1 MATDEFELPNNIKT
15 ARALYRQVQQE
26 FYRWKQPWITQ
37 LLKNPSPSFG
47 SAQGCYAKFKIPQ
60 DVFKTLPNPTPKFED
75 SGAGDFIYEWTYDGD
90 GKPDE
95 GRAIPVKVVAPAHPH
110 LVAHPPYQFCTPAL
124 RSENARMIDN
134 KDAPFI
140 PFPEDPA
147 FPREGYLS
155 LFDAVQWENDQQDP
169 DEEIIQFETVRR
181 LHIDLGFSADLVEQ
195 ILQTMGF
202 PPLRASNESGLLW
215 AVSQR
220 DMLPVIWGDGLPS
233 ERKPQLPPN
242 FPYDP
247 VSTHPSSQIDAG
259 MAKFCPNLNC
269 LLLNCR
275 IHVDSSWELRTPPVV
290 PKQPSLTS
298 GQLLLTS
305 GLICGDEC
313 FRNINEDDR
322 MSDSFADGPPDALAV
337 LSSLV
342 SLEPDTIPCTLAVIC
357 QMSCREVFLRRQ
369 HMIDDSKVTAPPEQT
384 HWQRRQK
391 AKRCDFINRSKPEDL
406 QRACP
411 ASTQAHAPTRDATA
425 SNSRSVA
432 RGIVVVKKN
441 VFVAGRGVILRAQ
454 GPKSAVRPV
463 NAVEKGA
470 SAIQRSAW
478 PAMRGGCIN
487 IFRMKLRDHLANAP
501 MLPSNEGRSS
511 ANNQQKFV
519 VNKSTYGLG
528 AFAAESMFIGD
539 TLGEY
544 VGELIDNVNETVGHR
559 GVVQDHSGLNYCFGM
574 GSVDATEVTTV
585 DAQWLGNPTR
595 FLNDSRPNPPNCE
608 AVEVLVNGERRLA
621 IRAMKPVRY
630 GDELTLS
637 YGMRYWKEGEAQE
650 EQNANLLEKV
660 ATITMLL
667 HQ

>member
-181 LHIDLGFSADLVEQ
+181 LHIHLGFSADLVEQ

-337 LSSLV
+337 LSSL
-342 SLEPDTIPCTLAVIC
+342 
-357 QMSCREVFLRRQ
+357 
-369 HMIDDSKVTAPPEQT
+369 
-384 HWQRRQK
+384 
-391 AKRCDFINRSKPEDL
+391 
-406 QRACP
+406 
-411 ASTQAHAPTRDATA
+411 AHAPTRDATA

-441 VFVAGRGVILRAQ
+441 CQVFVAGRGVILRAQ

-470 SAIQRSAW
+470 NAIQRSAW
-478 PAMRGGCIN
+478 PAMRAYVGTQGGCIN

-637 YGMRYWKEGEAQE
+637 YGMRYWKEGEAQVGE
-650 EQNANLLEKV
+650 EGGPGSGLKS
-660 ATITMLL
+660 
-667 HQ
+667 